1 MGVRGGCG
9 VGVGVRGEC
18 ACGCVLVRLMGNYG
32 INIDS
37 RIQYFYIVWFL
48 FRQIIKSNI
57 YANERFII

>member
-1 MGVRGGCG
+1 VN
-9 VGVGVRGEC
+9 VGVASE
-18 ACGCVLVRLMGNYG
+18 CVLMRLMGNYG